1 VQIGPGSLS
10 RDRTS
15 LLNRSETELGAQV
28 VTLVDSL
35 LKMNLTKSQS
45 RNETEDDV
53 RDFLRFESQLA
64 NVT

>member
-1 VQIGPGSLS
+1 MQIGPGSLS

-15 LLNRSETELGAQV
+15 LLSRSEREVEAEV

-35 LKMNLTKSQS
+35 LKMNLTKS
-45 RNETEDDV
+45 RNRTETEDDV
-53 RDFLRFESQLA
+53 RDFLQFESQLA